1 MRLTATMT
9 RNFFVNFT
17 PRLQIRYLSSQEPL
31 QFTKN
36 TRKLMSWPT
45 YMTSMFIELINPRDM
60 KHLLSV
66 QKLELLGD
74 PKAVL
79 SF

>member
-1 MRLTATMT
+1 
-9 RNFFVNFT
+9 
-17 PRLQIRYLSSQEPL
+17 
-31 QFTKN
+31 
-36 TRKLMSWPT
+36 
-45 YMTSMFIELINPRDM
+45 MTSMFIELINPRDM

-66 QKLELLGD
+66 QKLEPLGD